1 MDSTLVIAYGTGSR
15 NLAKRYSNGKHPIV
29 LMDKKNFDDS
39 GAPGETCIHVGEDIE
54 SSLREVCG
62 LMSGYTYAV
71 LIFSPSS
78 VSGQEIYEGIIKCA
92 SNAKTKLIVFC
103 IFPFSFE
110 TEKLDRAASFITDFG
125 SDTGNIFV
133 FDYQKTVDMEHSP
146 VNYNVF
152 LESTNDLAAQIFGT
166 IIDLLESSPFF
177 SYCSDPVYTMA
188 VGTGQVLNES
198 IIDALA
204 HPFFDTYPGCGK
216 ILILSDREPDE
227 AERESAVQLLT
238 LKANAM
244 PEFAGRSGLGED
256 KVLLF
261 IPTSF
266 RPHE

>member
-39 GAPGETCIHVGEDIE
+39 GAPCETCIHVGEDIE
-54 SSLREVCG
+54 SSLREVCR

-71 LIFSPSS
+71 LIFSSSS
-78 VSGQEIYEGIIKCA
+78 VSGQEVYEGMIKCA

-103 IFPFSFE
+103 ISPFSFE
-110 TEKLDRAASFITDFG
+110 TEKLDRTVSFFSDFDP
-125 SDTGNIFV
+125 DTGNIFL
-133 FDYQKTVDMEHSP
+133 FDYQKTVNMDQPPGKCDE
-146 VNYNVF
+146 F
-152 LESTNDLAAQIFGT
+152 LESTNNLAAQILGA
-166 IIDLLESSPFF
+166 IVNLLESSPFF

-198 IIDALA
+198 INDALA